1 MGSQSIPKQLYIGI
15 IDMDRKESG
24 VSSLLEYL
32 FISGIMIL
40 FIVITVPLVT
50 SIFIEQPTNQ
60 LTTTAFVDIGN
71 GVSTR
76 IVDLYALIPGPND
89 ADITTK
95 FDIPDDVAG
104 RDYMVDIEQG
114 TTVVVSR
121 GDYETKVS
129 LGGISISAMG
139 STGGTTGASGLNMI
153 TYKKNP

>member
-1 MGSQSIPKQLYIGI
+1 
-15 IDMDRKESG
+15 MDHKESG

-60 LTTTAFVDIGN
+60 LTTTSFIDIGN

-76 IVDLYALIPGPND
+76 IVDIYALIPGSSNVQSNS
-89 ADITTK
+89 AHIKTK

-104 RDYMVDIEQG
+104 RDYMVEIEQG
-114 TTVVVSR
+114 SKVVVSR
-121 GDYETKVS
+121 GGYQTSVS
-129 LGGISISAMG
+129 LGGISVSTMG
-139 STGGTTGASGLNMI
+139 STGGKTSASGLNI
-153 TYKKNP
+153 IRFDNPP

>member
-1 MGSQSIPKQLYIGI
+1 
-15 IDMDRKESG
+15 MDHKESG

-76 IVDLYALIPGPND
+76 IVDLYALIPGSNNE
-89 ADITTK
+89 AHIKTK

-104 RDYMVDIEQG
+104 RDYMVEIAQG
-114 TTVVVSR
+114 STVVVSR

-139 STGGTTGASGLNMI
+139 STGGRTSASGLNI
-153 TYKKNP
+153 IRFDNPPV